1 MLDADSVT
9 IGTAR
14 ADAVRAAFPDYR
26 RLTRTTAARR
36 VTVTAPDLRARLAAG
51 PTRVM
56 RRTHDDTDH
65 EVSVLRVAR
74 GAVDVLD
81 PDVLDADVLDTDVPD
96 ADQVRDAD
104 HPEVIGF
111 NREFLLE
118 ALDAGAADQLVL
130 ALDGPIRPLVITDPR
145 RAGAM
150 SLLMP
155 VKLASA

>member
-1 MLDADSVT
+1 M
-9 IGTAR
+9 
-14 ADAVRAAFPDYR
+14 P
-26 RLTRTTAARR
+26 
-36 VTVTAPDLRARLAAG
+36 
-51 PTRVM
+51 
-56 RRTHDDTDH
+56 
-65 EVSVLRVAR
+65 
-74 GAVDVLD
+74 
-81 PDVLDADVLDTDVPD
+81 DADVLD